1 VPRTSLLAHP
11 IYQNSGEIPGK
22 DPVYGYW
29 ADPGTGPIVRTTNSL
44 STALNDPD
52 ALNPGGVFL
61 QSYTPVKRGN
71 LGRTPST
78 ATLDL
83 HADYPLHFEK
93 SQLSLMFDVFNVM
106 NSQKATGF
114 DDNVE
119 ITAGVT
125 DPDYGKT
132 TAYQLPRSLR
142 LAARWSF

>member
-1 VPRTSLLAHP
+1 MLRPLVRMLVPAVLALAFLL
-11 IYQNSGEIPGK
+11 PG
-22 DPVYGYW
+22 VSH
-29 ADPGTGPIVRTTNSL
+29 ADRRY
-44 STALNDPD
+44 
-52 ALNPGGVFL
+52 FL